1 MAAWS
6 MPTGTHARA
15 EGPRHHRRTAGP
27 TGAHPGWKWSW
38 EYVHPFGT
46 FGTARTKHAV
56 VMVEGA
62 IVPADCRAGEED
74 NRHDENSAG
83 DDHYPRRNLV
93 KPRRS
98 RCVGRRRRRAG
109 RWGLNL
115 GLRCLGHPSIMPTC
129 APAIKHRA
137 RGVASG
143 FSAGTADQ
151 AEVPTV
157 LVAQEPGKTQN
168 DHRNEH
174 DSRNDRHPGRCL
186 VKPLRMFLRRHDRR
200 RRDGRRRGRR
210 LRCLAHAS

>member
-1 MAAWS
+1 MPTGPPKQKPECPPDGSDARRRCRLPSNVGAPEILWPVLRRRRGGRRTAITVAMAAWS
-6 MPTGTHARA
+6 MPTRTHARA

-38 EYVHPFGT
+38 EYEHPFGT

-62 IVPADCRAGEED
+62 ILPADCRASEED

-115 GLRCLGHPSIMPTC
+115 GLGCLGHPSIMPTC
-129 APAIKHRA
+129 APAIN
-137 RGVASG
+137 
-143 FSAGTADQ
+143 TAHV
-151 AEVPTV
+151 E
-157 LVAQEPGKTQN
+157 
-168 DHRNEH
+168 
-174 DSRNDRHPGRCL
+174 SRHAFPPAPQIGRRCL
-186 VKPLRMFLRRHDRR
+186 P
-200 RRDGRRRGRR
+200 
-210 LRCLAHAS
+210 S